1 MEEQV
6 RLDLSETDKTA
17 SGPPGLR
24 LVARLEAPEESGPI
38 YLTPACTSIEE
49 FAQVVEALKGQMDAV
64 VAKAREVFS
73 QHEAE
78 NEEPGQKP
86 QTVEA
91 IWRALEGGNRLD
103 EMRSFF
109 NALELS
115 KRQEVA
121 DYVFTQLNIF
131 KGAASLFSQHYNR
144 ETCLLEEES

>member
-1 MEEQV
+1 MEEQMK
-6 RLDLSETDKTA
+6 LDLSETDKTA

-24 LVARLEAPEESGPI
+24 LVARLEPSEQSGPI
-38 YLTPACTSIEE
+38 YLTPECTSIDE
-49 FAQVVEALKGQMDAV
+49 FERVVEALKGQMDAA

-78 NEEPGQKP
+78 NEEPGYEP
-86 QTVEA
+86 QTAEE
-91 IWRALEGGNRLD
+91 IWRVLEGGNRLD

-109 NALELS
+109 NALELC

-121 DYVFTQLNIF
+121 DYVFSRLNIF

-144 ETCLLEEES
+144 ETCLLEEEG